1 MGHSL
6 ESSVP
11 LDMTTST
18 SVSDGPTIN
27 TSAFGKKMK
36 KVLAIDDTQ
45 EIRFIITETLNLFGF
60 QTLVAEDGVTGMK
73 VAQEQLPDLILCDIN
88 MPNLD
93 GYGTLKALRENEA
106 TATIPFIFLSGATDR
121 ITIRKGMELGADDY
135 LTKPFT
141 PKELMAAV
149 NTRLEKQA
157 ELQRLSDRKLNELRG
172 NLTLALPHE
181 LRTPLNGILGLANL
195 MIDDYAQMPPEEV
208 LESARFIHESA
219 LRLHRLIENFLV
231 YSQIE
236 LMASESKKLLVN
248 DAIKPA
254 AVQDV
259 APSLARR
266 VAARHKREGDLL
278 LKIENASLFVPT
290 ENLAKIVEELVDN
303 AFKFSEPGKP
313 VLVATEVVG
322 SKFQLT
328 VADKGRGMN
337 AEQISRIGPHIQFE
351 RKTFEQQ
358 GAGLGLFIA
367 KRITELLGGEFLI
380 DSRSTRGTTVK
391 VTFALPCM

>member
-1 MGHSL
+1 
-6 ESSVP
+6 
-11 LDMTTST
+11 MTTSA
-18 SVSDGPTIN
+18 SLSDGVPID

-60 QTLVAEDGVTGMK
+60 QTLVAEDGVTGIK
-73 VAQEQLPDLILCDIN
+73 EAQEQLPDLILCDIN

-106 TATIPFIFLSGATDR
+106 TATIPFIFLSGATDK

-248 DAIKPA
+248 DAIKPV

-259 APSLARR
+259 AAPLARK

-278 LKIENASLFVPT
+278 LKIENASLFVPA

-313 VLVATEVVG
+313 VLVATEVMG

-337 AEQISRIGPHIQFE
+337 SEQIARIGPHIQFE

>member
-1 MGHSL
+1 
-6 ESSVP
+6 
-11 LDMTTST
+11 MTASA
-18 SVSDGPTIN
+18 SASDGPTID

-60 QTLVAEDGVTGMK
+60 QTLVAEDGVTGIK

-106 TATIPFIFLSGATDR
+106 TATIPFIFLSGATDK
-121 ITIRKGMELGADDY
+121 ITMRKGMELGADDY

-195 MIDDYAQMPPEEV
+195 MIDDHDQMPPEEV

-236 LMASESKKLLVN
+236 LLASESKKLLVN
-248 DAIKPA
+248 DAIKPV

-259 APSLARR
+259 APALAKKI
-266 VAARHKREGDLL
+266 AARHKREGDLL

-313 VLVATEVVG
+313 VLVATEVLG

-367 KRITELLGGEFLI
+367 KRISELLGGEFLI

-391 VTFALPCM
+391 VTLALPCM

>member
-1 MGHSL
+1 MSP
-6 ESSVP
+6 E
-11 LDMTTST
+11 MTTRA
-18 SVSDGPTIN
+18 SVNDGPSIDA
-27 TSAFGKKMK
+27 SAFGKKMK

-60 QTLVAEDGVTGMK
+60 QTLVAEDGVTGIKM
-73 VAQEQLPDLILCDIN
+73 AQEQSPDLILCDIN

-93 GYGTLKALRENEA
+93 GYGTLKALRENEV

-181 LRTPLNGILGLANL
+181 LRTPLNGIMGLANL

-219 LRLHRLIENFLV
+219 MRLHRLIENFLV

-248 DAIKPA
+248 DSIKPV

-259 APSLARR
+259 VPTLARKIS
-266 VAARHKREGDLL
+266 ARHKREGDLL
-278 LKIENASLFVPT
+278 LKIESASLFVPA
-290 ENLAKIVEELVDN
+290 ENLSKIVEELVDN

-328 VADKGRGMN
+328 IADKGRGMN

-367 KRITELLGGEFLI
+367 KRITELLGGEILI

-391 VTFALPCM
+391 ISFALPCM

>member
-1 MGHSL
+1 
-6 ESSVP
+6 
-11 LDMTTST
+11 MTTSG
-18 SVSDGPTIN
+18 SVSNGPPID
-27 TSAFGKKMK
+27 TSAFGKRMK

-73 VAQEQLPDLILCDIN
+73 MAQEQLPDLILCDIN

-93 GYGTLKALRENEA
+93 GYGTLKALRENDA

-236 LMASESKKLLVN
+236 LMASESKKLVMN
-248 DAIKPA
+248 ASIKP
-254 AVQDV
+254 VLIQDV
-259 APSLARR
+259 APSLARK

-313 VLVATEVVG
+313 VLVAAEVMG
-322 SKFQLT
+322 GKFQLT

-337 AEQISRIGPHIQFE
+337 PEQISRIGPHIQFE

-367 KRITELLGGEFLI
+367 KRVTELLGGEFLI
-380 DSRSTRGTTVK
+380 DSRSTLGTTVK
-391 VTFALPCM
+391 ITFALPCM

>member
-1 MGHSL
+1 MGVNSTLNPAGTSL
-6 ESSVP
+6 P
-11 LDMTTST
+11 L
-18 SVSDGPTIN
+18 N

-36 KVLAIDDTQ
+36 QVLAIDDSQ
-45 EIRFIITETLNLFGF
+45 EIRLIINETLNLFGF
-60 QTLVAEDGVTGMK
+60 HTLIAEDGVTGIKM
-73 VAQEQLPDLILCDIN
+73 AREHLPDLIICDIN

-93 GYGTLKALRENEA
+93 GYGTLKAMREHEA

-135 LTKPFT
+135 LTKPFS

-149 NTRLEKQA
+149 NARLEKQA

-181 LRTPLNGILGLANL
+181 LRTPLNGIMGLAHL
-195 MIDDYAQMPPEEV
+195 MMEDYSHMPPEEV
-208 LESARFIHESA
+208 LESARFMHESA

-236 LMASESKKLLVN
+236 LMASESKTIEVSS
-248 DAIKPA
+248 AIKPVSVRDLIPA
-254 AVQDV
+254 
-259 APSLARR
+259 LARK

-278 LKIENASLFVPT
+278 LKMEDASLLVPS

-313 VLVATEVVG
+313 VLVAVNVSHG
-322 SKFQLT
+322 GFCLQVS
-328 VADKGRGMN
+328 DKGRGMT
-337 AEQISRIGPHIQFE
+337 ADQISRIGPHIQFE

-367 KRITELLGGEFLI
+367 KRITELLGGQFLI
-380 DSRSTRGTTVK
+380 ESKPAQATTVK
-391 VTFALPCM
+391 VSFAIPAI